1 LRILRILHQT
11 GGSKMNISVD
21 MIKSNV
27 KSNVR
32 RAKKGKVFLL
42 VGLVGIGL
50 GVMLPDA
57 AFATQSLGEIGQN
70 VGNNAN
76 GLGEGL
82 RKIFIFL
89 GFVMAGVGML
99 TGFMAHKKH
108 ESATTGILTFAA
120 GVLLI
125 ALPMIIG
132 SGSTT
137 IFGSDTSS
145 APLNNIGLTN

>member
-1 LRILRILHQT
+1 
-11 GGSKMNISVD
+11 
-21 MIKSNV
+21 
-27 KSNVR
+27 
-32 RAKKGKVFLL
+32 
-42 VGLVGIGL
+42 
-50 GVMLPDA
+50 
-57 AFATQSLGEIGQN
+57 
-70 VGNNAN
+70 
-76 GLGEGL
+76 LGEGL

-99 TGFMAHKKH
+99 TGFMAHKNR